1 MPNSLTPFET
11 LLKIRKESQI
21 PYYSDD
27 DEKFI
32 HFAIRGDATF
42 YDVMWG
48 IADDETFSIN
58 LILPVEVKDE
68 KMRPLVMELLT
79 RANKSNAVRFGH
91 FNLDLSDGE
100 IAYHISYPIGEAGL
114 EDKTVE
120 YLLYDALIDCDFLFP
135 AIMRVILG
143 GLTPKDAM
151 DSAWFDLQSKM
162 VDDAKTPAPVQK
174 RPTAK
179 KTRRPRK
186 KNSDPKS
193 GD

>member
-1 MPNSLTPFET
+1 MPNSLAPFET
-11 LLKIRKESQI
+11 LLKHCEKNEIHYRSDADKKRIR
-21 PYYSDD
+21 
-27 DEKFI
+27 FN
-32 HFAIRGDATF
+32 
-42 YDVMWG
+42 MWG
-48 IADDETFSIN
+48 DVALYKVWWEITGDEFSMD
-58 LILPVEVKDE
+58 LILPVVAIDE

-79 RANKSNAVRFGH
+79 LANNSNAVRFGH

-100 IAYHISYPIGEAGL
+100 IVYNVSYPIGEAGL

-120 YLLYDALIDCDFLFP
+120 NLFYAALIDCDFLFP

-151 DSAWFDLQSKM
+151 DSAWLDLQSKM
-162 VDDAKTPAPVQK
+162 VDNAKTPASAQE

-186 KNSDPKS
+186 KNSEPKS
-193 GD
+193 GG

>member
-1 MPNSLTPFET
+1 MPNSLAPFET
-11 LLKIRKESQI
+11 LLKHCEKNEIHYRSDADKKRIR
-21 PYYSDD
+21 
-27 DEKFI
+27 FN
-32 HFAIRGDATF
+32 
-42 YDVMWG
+42 MWG
-48 IADDETFSIN
+48 DVALYKVWWEITGDEFSMD
-58 LILPVEVKDE
+58 LILPVVAIDE

-79 RANKSNAVRFGH
+79 LANNSNAVRFGH

-100 IAYHISYPIGEAGL
+100 IVYNVSYPIGEAGL

-120 YLLYDALIDCDFLFP
+120 NLFYAALIDCDFLFP

-151 DSAWFDLQSKM
+151 DSAWLDLQSKM
-162 VDDAKTPAPVQK
+162 VDNAKTPASAQE

-186 KNSDPKS
+186 KNSEPKS